1 MAPQQSP
8 SSLPASSNQSLG
20 VVNTDETVNFVPKP
34 SGGQLTI
41 KRFGEYDLLCKIARG
56 GMSHLQSPA
65 GRALCP

>member
-41 KRFGEYDLLCKIARG
+41 KRFGEYDLLCKIA
-56 GMSHLQSPA
+56 A
-65 GRALCP
+65 A